1 MRLTNFTRMNI
12 LRKYTIGDG
21 LSPIY
26 LSKVLSLCMSGKVH
40 TLCFVAQ
47 KTFTGYSSDNLHDG
61 MNVANG
67 SSN

>member
-12 LRKYTIGDG
+12 SRKYTIGTG
-21 LSPIY
+21 LYLMY
-26 LSKVLSLCMSGKVH
+26 LSKELNLCMSGKVH